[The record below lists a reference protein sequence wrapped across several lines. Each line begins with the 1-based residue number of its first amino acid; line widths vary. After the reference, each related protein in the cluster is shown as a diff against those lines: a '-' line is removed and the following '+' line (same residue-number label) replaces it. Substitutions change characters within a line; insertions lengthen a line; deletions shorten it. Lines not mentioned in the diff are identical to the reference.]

1 MSIKLLFSRKK
12 SRWEMWPGM
21 KDYIK
26 LTECENEQK
35 DTSVPKQRKLI

>member
-12 SRWEMWPGM
+12 SRWEMWSGM

-26 LTECENEQK
+26 LIECENEQK
-35 DTSVPKQRKLI
+35 DMSVLKRRKSI